1 MNVPELV
8 TAARTCR
15 RFRQE
20 EGLPGSTL
28 EWLVNCARLTPCA
41 GNAQVLRYAAA
52 VSPKACADLFPALKW
67 AALLKDWDGPVE
79 GERPTGYIVIL
90 EPAGGQRGR
99 LNMVDCGI
107 AAQTMQLAAQSR
119 GIGTCMLL
127 SFNHDLARQVLDIPA
142 DYDPLMVLAFGM
154 QKEVRVVETADGGP
168 TETHYWRDEAAVHHV
183 PKLALDRVL
192 IIRK

>member
-1 MNVPELV
+1 MNFPDLV
-8 TAARTCR
+8 TTARTCR

-20 EGLPGSTL
+20 EGLPGGTL

-52 VSPKACADLFPALKW
+52 ASPKACADLFPALKW
-67 AALLKDWDGPVE
+67 AALLKDWDGPAE

-127 SFNHDLARQVLDIPA
+127 SFNHELARQVLGIPA

-168 TETHYWRDEAAVHHV
+168 AETHYWRDEEAVHHV